1 MSAVKQF
8 KIVYTF
14 LAIQFILP
22 AISYM
27 VSPATTIATLDKANQ
42 LLGGAPYVYTEA
54 TGSIWHM
61 LAVGNVMTLGFMCAI
76 MAWDLERFYGML
88 PGLAFLKAFSAL
100 YALGLGFAVHVPM
113 FFGVFVLDGVTT
125 LAIVFF
131 ARRAHR
137 ELRGGASAPSA
148 PRGVAAAALAD

>member
-1 MSAVKQF
+1 MTAFKQF
-8 KIVYTF
+8 RAVYTF
-14 LAIQFILP
+14 LAIQFIVP

-27 VSPATTIATLDKANQ
+27 VAPATTIATLDKANQ
-42 LLGGAPYVYTEA
+42 LLGGAPYVFHEA
-54 TGSIWHM
+54 TGSVWHM

-88 PGLAFLKAFSAL
+88 PGLAFLKGFSAL
-100 YALGLGFAVHVPM
+100 YSLGLGFAVHIPM

-137 ELRGGASAPSA
+137 ELTKPAPSSAGARA
-148 PRGVAAAALAD
+148 PLAAEAT